1 MRCSCC
7 PSLPRMLVGTAGEHC
22 VWQWTFEGW
31 TGQEFCMSIIL
42 YIHCEQVDDD
52 FRCFVIS
59 WRFPLLPATELETHM
74 RSRRVCAASMGCLHR
89 GKQQPCS
96 ECLSYPSGHA
106 MPPHDRHEVVWNYGT
121 LTNSIKFNVES
132 MFDLS
137 CSQRSHISRLEN
149 DISLGQSLPFWGGC
163 WYTSRFL
170 GPRGIWRLFALE
182 SSRYPMSSRKWRGAR
197 TQMPGGAEPQMR
209 WRREAMENVEAKP
222 ETSRDGWKM
231 MCFFVS
237 MFIYR
242 RVTINHQPNWCV

>member
-1 MRCSCC
+1 MFRDFMKISIAACHRARNAHAEQACLCCIDGLLAQREAAAVQWMSQLSQRPRDATSWSAWSC
-7 PSLPRMLVGTAGEHC
+7 LKL
-22 VWQWTFEGW
+22 W
-31 TGQEFCMSIIL
+31 
-42 YIHCEQVDDD
+42 
-52 FRCFVIS
+52 
-59 WRFPLLPATELETHM
+59 
-74 RSRRVCAASMGCLHR
+74 
-89 GKQQPCS
+89 
-96 ECLSYPSGHA
+96 YP
-106 MPPHDRHEVVWNYGT
+106 D
-121 LTNSIKFNVES
+121 KFNQIQCWINVWS
-132 MFDLS
+132 S